1 MKKTSKPRKRPQS
14 SVLQVRVMSPRIAWF
29 SFLKILGRSAKYAVV
44 AGIIGAAGWGA
55 WKGIRHAFYENPD
68 FRLQS
73 VDLNENSA
81 IDEFGVYQTANIDPQ
96 SNLFALDIEHI
107 TKRLKAVPALSAV
120 HVERQLPGTLAVRV
134 VARSPRAWVAEENTP
149 ANRKIGGL
157 LVDHDGHTFPC
168 TATQF
173 ETAGKLPVL
182 FLPKT
187 DDGGEIASG
196 KVIVQPELARCFR
209 LLDAAAAADAAAV
222 FRIESIRQA
231 TSWSLE
237 LITRDGLTATF
248 GLGDHERQI
257 ANFRAAIDHASRENY
272 SIATINLIPK
282 ENVPVTL
289 REGGGAPPPKALPVP
304 EPSPTELRRSR
315 RSRDLDTLLNS
326 R

>member
-29 SFLKILGRSAKYAVV
+29 SFLKILARSAKYAVIL
-44 AGIIGAAGWGA
+44 GLIGAAGWGA

-68 FRLQS
+68 FRLRS
-73 VDLNENSA
+73 VDLNENTA
-81 IDEFGVYQTANIDPQ
+81 IDEFGVYQTAGIDPQ
-96 SNLFALDIEHI
+96 ANLFALDIDQI
-107 TKRLKAVPALSAV
+107 TERLKAVPALSAV

-134 VARSPRAWVAEENTP
+134 IARSPRAWVAEENAP
-149 ANRKIGGL
+149 AIRKIGGL

-173 ETAGKLPVL
+173 ETAAKLPIL

-187 DDGGEIASG
+187 EDGGEIASG
-196 KVIVQPELARCFR
+196 KVALQPELARCFR
-209 LLDAAAAADAAAV
+209 LLDTAAAADPDAV
-222 FRIESIRQA
+222 SRIESIRQA
-231 TSWSLE
+231 NTWSLE
-237 LITRDGLTATF
+237 LVTRDGLTATF
-248 GLGDHERQI
+248 GLGDHDRQI

-289 REGGGAPPPKALPVP
+289 REGGAAPPPKALPIP
-304 EPSPTELRRSR
+304 EPSPTEIRRDR